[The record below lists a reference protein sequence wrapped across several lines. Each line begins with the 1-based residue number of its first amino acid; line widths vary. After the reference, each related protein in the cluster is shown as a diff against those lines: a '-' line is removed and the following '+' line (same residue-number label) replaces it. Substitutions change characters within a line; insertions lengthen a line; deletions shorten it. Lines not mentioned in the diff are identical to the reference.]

1 MIDSPCIKVCVLDP
15 LTGLCIGCGRT
26 AAEIGAWSGMSDA
39 EQAALVRQLPARL
52 ARMTSRAGR
61 REDRDARA
69 KAG

>member
-1 MIDSPCIKVCVLDP
+1 MIPSPCIKTCVLDR
-15 LTGLCIGCGRT
+15 LTGCCIGCGRT
-26 AAEIGAWSGMSDA
+26 GDEIGAWGGMSDA

-61 REDRDARA
+61 REARHVGA